1 MIKKSLIFLT
11 LFFFLSSFNLV
22 GIKGVETN
30 NFENKSKEKTEV
42 EKSEEK
48 GEAKEE
54 KKAEIPIPPALKE
67 LRETGKGEEEVVY
80 NLDLFNGKGYTP
92 GVFSPLKARTIYVIS
107 DVNNVFSPE
116 ITKVYF
122 WPVTG
127 EYVADWF
134 ALDKYIGETLEI
146 LKNNKVFLSLK
157 KQKYSLAYSEGNYT
171 LLIGKEATQA
181 YEDYKNA
188 KERASQY
195 WKDYIDYQQK
205 LAEYQRKKAEG
216 EKNLKEPVPP
226 KEPEKTKAEIPE
238 PVDAFVLNLKEGKYE
253 IRVRDDKGNIIRGSE
268 KNLIVFSGKQAV
280 GYQIIRKDNWP
291 ARCDNPL
298 ETIYLAEKDIL
309 YFTPVREIG
318 YDDFYYSKLLNPQTI
333 KGVKGAWSWVY
344 LEPTKN
350 LTLSFSKSKRVLEK
364 IEPFKYY
371 VDLIPGHALGFNILK
386 FDEENPPEGS
396 PTQFMA
402 YKVELKEKGGYKIKL
417 TDSTGE
423 VVSGSERDIRMVRE
437 ENTGIIYLPALISL
451 PFGLFI
457 FIVRRRKYKG

>member
-1 MIKKSLIFLT
+1 MIKKSLLFVT
-11 LFFFLSSFNLV
+11 LFFFLFSFNLV
-22 GIKGVETN
+22 GIKGAEANNSEEKVETN
-30 NFENKSKEKTEV
+30 T
-42 EKSEEK
+42 
-48 GEAKEE
+48 
-54 KKAEIPIPPALKE
+54 KAEVPVPSALKE

-80 NLDLFNGKGYTP
+80 NLDLFNGNNYTP
-92 GVFSPLKARTIYVIS
+92 GVFSPLKAKTIYIIS
-107 DVNNVFSPE
+107 NVNNVFSPE

-146 LKNNKVFLSLK
+146 LRNDKVFLSLK
-157 KQKYSLAYSEGNYT
+157 KQKYALAYSNEKYI
-171 LLIGKEATQA
+171 LLVGGEATQA
-181 YEDYKNA
+181 YEDYKNY
-188 KERASQY
+188 KERSSQY

-205 LAEYQRKKAEG
+205 LAEYQKKKAEG
-216 EKNLKEPVPP
+216 EKNLKEPEPP
-226 KEPEKTKAEIPE
+226 KEPEKSKAEIPK
-238 PVDAFVLNLKEGKYE
+238 PVDAFIVNLKEGKYK
-253 IRVRDDKGNIIRGSE
+253 IRVRDDKGKVIKGTE

-280 GYQIIRKDNWP
+280 GYQIIRKNNWP
-291 ARCDNPL
+291 ERCDNPL

-318 YDDFYYSKLLNPQTI
+318 YDNFYYSKLLDPQTI

-371 VDLIPGHALGFNILK
+371 VDLIPGHALGFDIIK
-386 FDEENPPEGS
+386 YDEKNPPEGS
-396 PTQFMA
+396 PTQFIA
-402 YKVELKEKGGYKIKL
+402 YKVELKEKGGYKIRL

-437 ENTGIIYLPALISL
+437 ENTGIIYLSALISL

-457 FIVRRRKYKG
+457 FIVRRRE

>member
-1 MIKKSLIFLT
+1 LERLYR
-11 LFFFLSSFNLV
+11 LS
-22 GIKGVETN
+22 
-30 NFENKSKEKTEV
+30 
-42 EKSEEK
+42 
-48 GEAKEE
+48 
-54 KKAEIPIPPALKE
+54 AEI
-67 LRETGKGEEEVVY
+67 
-80 NLDLFNGKGYTP
+80 
-92 GVFSPLKARTIYVIS
+92 
-107 DVNNVFSPE
+107 
-116 ITKVYF
+116 
-122 WPVTG
+122 
-127 EYVADWF
+127 
-134 ALDKYIGETLEI
+134 
-146 LKNNKVFLSLK
+146 
-157 KQKYSLAYSEGNYT
+157 
-171 LLIGKEATQA
+171 
-181 YEDYKNA
+181 
-188 KERASQY
+188 
-195 WKDYIDYQQK
+195 
-205 LAEYQRKKAEG
+205 
-216 EKNLKEPVPP
+216 
-226 KEPEKTKAEIPE
+226 TKAEIPE

-386 FDEENPPEGS
+386 
-396 PTQFMA
+396 
-402 YKVELKEKGGYKIKL
+402 
-417 TDSTGE
+417 STGE